1 MYNGMRFASEMMPC
15 GGSRENMQEVK
26 GGGWV
31 SQPLPYRHGTY
42 TEHPDPPRAY
52 GQYGSGDPYWDHTFA
67 HRWRVEQYTEKE
79 QQDFERGWKEGQ
91 ERQAR
96 LDVLDG
102 SAFRY
107 GATATAARIAEL
119 RVAKA
124 AAVEAEEYMEAQRL
138 KEAIGDLLAAEAAGG
153 AGGGQEDGGGETKG
167 DDTTGGS
174 SVLASA
180 VTASAL
186 DALLRA
192 GVEFAPCVDYAQAKK
207 GYQYREGTQGLGYY
221 LQPPQGAG
229 GTSTQSA
236 KAADGGDGGG
246 GSSSDSSDRGGA
258 GAAGAAAAAAGGGGS
273 SPASLLCDTTERDQ
287 SDMVALKRSYQA
299 AQLLAN
305 QQNNDTLLTFLAKK
319 TGVIATTMFA
329 GFEGDSGGNMFH
341 ICMVLDK
348 LLKQHTDALL
358 TTLCESTERI
368 EQSFA
373 VMMRH
378 LHHAPVGK
386 LIADL
391 ACTPA
396 SSMMSD
402 E

>member
-1 MYNGMRFASEMMPC
+1 MSHHGRGRHAPMIAADDPFAEEEDWDANAVC
-15 GGSRENMQEVK
+15 AQEDGDGGGAKAGAGAKKKGWGGSKEKNTVLISKMLDLDRPMITPQMIDFLLQEGVCEVFA
-26 GGGWV
+26 GFIV
-31 SQPLPYRHGTY
+31 R
-42 TEHPDPPRAY
+42 PP
-52 GQYGSGDPYWDHTFA
+52 GCLGD
-67 HRWRVEQYTEKE
+67 
-79 QQDFERGWKEGQ
+79 G
-91 ERQAR
+91 
-96 LDVLDG
+96 
-102 SAFRY
+102 
-107 GATATAARIAEL
+107 
-119 RVAKA
+119 
-124 AAVEAEEYMEAQRL
+124 
-138 KEAIGDLLAAEAAGG
+138 AAGG
-153 AGGGQEDGGGETKG
+153 AVGADGEAKEGRGDGGGDDGG
-167 DDTTGGS
+167 DESAG
-174 SVLASA
+174 AA

-221 LQPPQGAG
+221 LQPQGAG

>member
-1 MYNGMRFASEMMPC
+1 
-15 GGSRENMQEVK
+15 
-26 GGGWV
+26 
-31 SQPLPYRHGTY
+31 
-42 TEHPDPPRAY
+42 
-52 GQYGSGDPYWDHTFA
+52 
-67 HRWRVEQYTEKE
+67 
-79 QQDFERGWKEGQ
+79 
-91 ERQAR
+91 
-96 LDVLDG
+96 
-102 SAFRY
+102 
-107 GATATAARIAEL
+107 
-119 RVAKA
+119 
-124 AAVEAEEYMEAQRL
+124 
-138 KEAIGDLLAAEAAGG
+138 
-153 AGGGQEDGGGETKG
+153 
-167 DDTTGGS
+167 
-174 SVLASA
+174 
-180 VTASAL
+180 
-186 DALLRA
+186 
-192 GVEFAPCVDYAQAKK
+192 
-207 GYQYREGTQGLGYY
+207 
-221 LQPPQGAG
+221 
-229 GTSTQSA
+229 
-236 KAADGGDGGG
+236 
-246 GSSSDSSDRGGA
+246 
-258 GAAGAAAAAAGGGGS
+258 
-273 SPASLLCDTTERDQ
+273 
-287 SDMVALKRSYQA
+287 MVALKRSYQA

-319 TGVIATTMFA
+319 TGVIAMTMIA

>member
-1 MYNGMRFASEMMPC
+1 MSHHGR
-15 GGSRENMQEVK
+15 G
-26 GGGWV
+26 
-31 SQPLPYRHGTY
+31 RHA
-42 TEHPDPPRAY
+42 PMIAADDP
-52 GQYGSGDPYWDHTFA
+52 F
-67 HRWRVEQYTEKE
+67 
-79 QQDFERGWKEGQ
+79 
-91 ERQAR
+91 
-96 LDVLDG
+96 
-102 SAFRY
+102 
-107 GATATAARIAEL
+107 
-119 RVAKA
+119 
-124 AAVEAEEYMEAQRL
+124 AEEEDWDAN
-138 KEAIGDLLAAEAAGG
+138 AVCA
-153 AGGGQEDGGGETKG
+153 QEDGEGGGAEAGAGAKKKG
-167 DDTTGGS
+167 WGGS
-174 SVLASA
+174 KEKNTVLISKM
-180 VTASAL
+180 L
-186 DALLRA
+186 DLDRPMITPQMIDFLLQEGVCEVFA
-192 GVEFAPCVDYAQAKK
+192 GFIIRPPGSLGDGAAAGAAGADGEAK
-207 GYQYREGTQGLGYY
+207 EG
-221 LQPPQGAG
+221 
-229 GTSTQSA
+229 
-236 KAADGGDGGG
+236 GGDGGG
-246 GSSSDSSDRGGA
+246 DDGGDESADAAAGKGGASGAAA
-258 GAAGAAAAAAGGGGS
+258 GAAAAKEAAAAAGGGGS
-273 SPASLLCDTTERDQ
+273 SPGSLLCDTTERDQ

-319 TGVIATTMFA
+319 TGVIAMTMIA